1 MGFAT
6 GKAAAV
12 VAELLVL
19 MQQLGKEMGSSLS
32 LESEA
37 WVTNGKRL
45 GSMLDV
51 NVGEG
56 RVIGRGEEHSG

>member
-1 MGFAT
+1 MGSS
-6 GKAAAV
+6 
-12 VAELLVL
+12 
-19 MQQLGKEMGSSLS
+19 MGSSLS

-37 WVTNGKRL
+37 WVTNGRRL

-56 RVIGRGEEHSG
+56 GMLVQARNIVGDGLTLKMPR